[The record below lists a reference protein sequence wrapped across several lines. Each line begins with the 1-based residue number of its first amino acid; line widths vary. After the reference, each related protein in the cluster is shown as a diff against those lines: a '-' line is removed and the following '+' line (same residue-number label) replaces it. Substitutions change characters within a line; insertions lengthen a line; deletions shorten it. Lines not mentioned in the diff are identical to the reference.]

1 MKELVRLCDL
11 RVGERAVI
19 YELKN
24 EGGMRRRLC
33 DLGLVEE
40 TLVECVGKSPAG
52 DPSAYLI
59 RGAVIAIRRSDGGK
73 ILVERA
79 CNPRQKRR
87 DKEGLHG
94 LDA

>member
-1 MKELVRLCDL
+1 MDQLIRLCDL
-11 RVGERAVI
+11 RVGERAVV

-40 TLVECVGKSPAG
+40 TAVECVGKSPAG

-59 RGAVIAIRRSDGGK
+59 RGAVIAIRRIDGSR
-73 ILVERA
+73 ILVRRTDGIRESSRA
-79 CNPRQKRR
+79 K
-87 DKEGLHG
+87 KEAGKW
-94 LDA
+94 D